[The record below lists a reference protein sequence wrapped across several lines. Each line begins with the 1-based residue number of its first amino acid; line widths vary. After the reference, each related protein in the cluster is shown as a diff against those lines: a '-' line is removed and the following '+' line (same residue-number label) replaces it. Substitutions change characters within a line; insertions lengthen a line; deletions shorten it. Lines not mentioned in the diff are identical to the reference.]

1 VKLSILSTFDVK
13 YHFRQNRGYYISFI
27 VSFFV
32 GLIIG
37 IVVLFT
43 TESYLNLL
51 TTENKILFTY
61 INGTANSFG
70 IFSEKLL
77 VFILPILLIFL
88 LGLYYYTS
96 LLSYVFLTYQTVLFV
111 MSCGSL
117 IRVYGLSGL
126 LNVLLVT
133 IPINLLYFVAL
144 VFFSVTCISRSK
156 LALQNKRFSEGFD
169 DVYFIK
175 VIMTILYILII
186 CFYATV
192 VLPLFLKNANF
203 VIF

>member
-1 VKLSILSTFDVK
+1 MKLSRISAFDIK
-13 YHFRQNRGYYISFI
+13 YHFKQNRSAYISFL
-27 VSFFV
+27 VCFLV

-37 IVVLFT
+37 IIVLFT
-43 TESYLNLL
+43 TESYVNLL
-51 TTENKILFTY
+51 TSENKILFTY
-61 INGTANSFG
+61 INGTANSIE

-77 VFILPILLIFL
+77 IFLLPVLLIFL

-96 LLSYVFLTYQTVLFV
+96 LLSFVFVIYQSALLV

-144 VFFSVTCISRSK
+144 IFFAVTCISRSK
-156 LALQNKRFSEGFD
+156 QALISKRFSEGFD
-169 DVYFIK
+169 EIFFIK
-175 VIMTILYILII
+175 VLMTILYIVII
-186 CFYATV
+186 SFYATV

-203 VIF
+203 IIF